1 MLKKLYTVFLNTCF
15 FGVNSISYICLS
27 GQLLV
32 FFVNLIVLACL
43 FAFHILYLLLF
54 VLLAVLNK

>member
-1 MLKKLYTVFLNTCF
+1 
-15 FGVNSISYICLS
+15 
-27 GQLLV
+27 LLV

-43 FAFHILYLLLF
+43 FAFHLLYLLLF

>member
-1 MLKKLYTVFLNTCF
+1 MLLF
-15 FGVNSISYICLS
+15 FTLDLKHNSISYICLS

-43 FAFHILYLLLF
+43 FAFHLLYLLLF
-54 VLLAVLNK
+54 VILAVLNK